1 MKREQLLEAIGGVD
15 EQFLME
21 TEQTAKHSGRSV
33 RRIVLVA
40 AIIAVLALTAAAST
54 GLFSLPIGK
63 NEIKPDETV
72 APFAMDADGNIIP
85 EGVQGLKVTMEVET
99 NAGAPAWLEEI
110 YSLELPKGW
119 TYSGGGSAGD
129 GYRYATMEMNWRMGD
144 KPGELRLHQSVV
156 SYYVE
161 YIYGENCVDTLPKL
175 SPDDLVTSETV
186 SIAGI
191 QALKVTIPELP
202 WHKEGKDGSDYCAGG
217 ETRLYWTDGDYM
229 LQLDYPYWM
238 KDSQVEKI
246 LARLEK
252 KDFVPLT
259 PQDYGTINPDR
270 IADIMPVFEVEQGN
284 TGTTAA
290 NSVMGLGRF
299 VYNDGYIYFGEVGC
313 IYRYD
318 LQNGETKKFILSNEH
333 SDPEYMFAT
342 ENYICYADGYSGLMA
357 MKKDGSGEEVIYEG
371 IGSSSLYAEDM
382 ILYTAD
388 GILNLQ
394 TGEVTRLPEGILSY
408 YTDDTYI
415 YAVPE
420 DDGHYFLRSQKDS
433 LDFEKMELS
442 FFPIK
447 VLADGED
454 LYFTEGGQSRHYQ
467 VIRYHDGVETRLP
480 ISAVEY
486 QVLDGHV
493 IYRCEDEAGR
503 SIKSYNLQ
511 TGEIKVLHDEGFNFS
526 ILQERYICLLCADS
540 NGRGY
545 YCILDWETGECVEV
559 KI

>member
-21 TEQTAKHSGRSV
+21 TEQTAKHSGRCV
-33 RRIVLVA
+33 RRIFLVA
-40 AIIAVLALTAAAST
+40 AIIAVLAITAAAST
-54 GLFSLPIGK
+54 GLLSLPIGK
-63 NEIKPDETV
+63 NEIKSDETV
-72 APFAMDADGNIIP
+72 APFTMDADGNIIP

-99 NAGAPAWLEEI
+99 NAGAPVWLEEI

-129 GYRYATMEMNWRMGD
+129 GYRFAAMEMNWRMD
-144 KPGELRLHQSVV
+144 NKPGELRLHQSVI

-161 YIYGENCVDTLPKL
+161 NIYGENCVDTLPKL
-175 SPDDLVTSETV
+175 SSDDLVTSETV
-186 SIAGI
+186 SLAGI

-202 WHKEGKDGSDYCAGG
+202 WYKEGKDGSDYCAGG

-238 KDSQVEKI
+238 EDSQAEQI
-246 LARLEK
+246 LTELEK

-259 PQDYGTINPDR
+259 PQDYGTINPAR
-270 IADIMPVFEVEQGN
+270 IAAIMPVFEIEQGN

-299 VYNDGYIYFGEVGC
+299 VYSDGYIYFGEVGC

-318 LQNGETKKFILSNEH
+318 LESGETTRLVLSNKY
-333 SDPEYMFAT
+333 SDPEYMFVT
-342 ENYICYADGYSGLMA
+342 ENYICYADGYSGLTA
-357 MKKDGSGEEVIYEG
+357 MKKDGSVEEVIYEG
-371 IGSSSLYAEDM
+371 IGSSSLYAEGM
-382 ILYTAD
+382 TLYTAD

-394 TGEVTRLPEGILSY
+394 TGEVTHLPEEILSY

-420 DDGHYFLRSQKDS
+420 NDGHYFLRSQKDS
-433 LDFEKMELS
+433 LDFEKIELS

-454 LYFTEGGQSRHYQ
+454 LYFTEGGQSKRYQ

-526 ILQERYICLLCADS
+526 ILQERYICLCCADS

-545 YCILDWETGECVEV
+545 YCILDWETGECVEL